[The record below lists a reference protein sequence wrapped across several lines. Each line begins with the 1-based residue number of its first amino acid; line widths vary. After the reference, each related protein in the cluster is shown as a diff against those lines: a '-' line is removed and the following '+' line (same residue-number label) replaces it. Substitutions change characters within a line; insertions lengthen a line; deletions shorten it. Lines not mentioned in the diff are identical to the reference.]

1 MRTLKLSQL
10 IAAKACQSQIDK
22 FRARFG
28 ESVEV
33 TRELCE
39 SVASEF
45 DFDWAAANLLSAL
58 ARAEYDRVRAAA
70 WAEYARVV
78 ALAWD
83 EYVRVRAPAWAEYDR
98 VRAAAFADA
107 YINYK
112 ELVT

>member
-10 IAAKACQSQIDK
+10 IAAKACQSQVDK

-45 DFDWAAANLLSAL
+45 DFDWAAANLLSAP
-58 ARAEYDRVRAAA
+58 ARAEYERVTAPAQADYERVTAPA
-70 WAEYARVV
+70 WAEYARV
-78 ALAWD
+78 
-83 EYVRVRAPAWAEYDR
+83 RAPARAEYER

-107 YINYK
+107 YINDK
-112 ELVT
+112 EPKP